1 MTENTKSA
9 ELLAKI
15 LASEEAES
23 YDPKFEK
30 RLKHNFQTIFQNFHK
45 LYPNRKDL
53 WRHIEKL
60 ITVLNNS
67 HQVRPSALK
76 TIDDCREANPQWF
89 LSEKIAGM
97 MLYVDRFAGDLKGL
111 NQKLDYFEEL
121 GVNLLHIMPILK
133 SPPNDSDG
141 GYAVSNY
148 REIAPS
154 IGTLADLNKL
164 SEDLRNK
171 DMLLMMDFV
180 LNHTSDQHEWAE
192 KAKAGNK
199 KYQDYY
205 YCYDDRSIPD
215 QFEQSLPQVFPDTSP
230 GNFSY
235 SKEIDKWVMTVF
247 NSFQWDLNYT
257 NPAVFIEMAD
267 ILLFLSNQ
275 GIDIIRLDAL
285 AFMWKKM
292 GTDSQNLEE
301 AHLLVQT
308 MKSCAQIAS
317 PGTLFLAEAIVAPT
331 EIVKYFGRVDA
342 TSNECDIAYNATT
355 MVLLWD
361 SIATKN
367 NRLLSTTIHNI
378 PKKPRG
384 TTWLNYV
391 RCHDDIGLG
400 YEDQHAE
407 WAGYSPWDHR
417 QFLINFLTGKLD
429 WSFARGRPFMEDK
442 EKGDARISGTLASL
456 AGLEKG
462 ILESDQLQIHLAI
475 KRIALLHSFIISY
488 AGLPVIYAG
497 DELGTLNDYSFENDP
512 ITAKDNRWMHRP
524 RMDWPSAEL
533 RKESNT
539 YQSEIFKST
548 RRLLEIRKNSPEFA
562 DYNNCHLV
570 DCHNQHLL
578 SYVRVFDRYKT
589 FVVAN
594 LNDRPEALKFEIIE
608 YMGFDTSKDLYDK
621 ITEEKL
627 TFNKYNY
634 QLDPYQFVWIY
645 QK

>member
-30 RLKHNFQTIFQNFHK
+30 RLKHNFETIFQNFHK

-53 WRHIEKL
+53 WEHIEKL

-67 HQVRPSALK
+67 HQVRASALK
-76 TIDDCREANPQWF
+76 TIDDYREANPQWF

-133 SPPNDSDG
+133 SPPNDNDG

-154 IGTLADLNKL
+154 IGTLSDLNKL
-164 SEDLRNK
+164 SEDMKSK

-192 KAKAGNK
+192 KAKAGDK

-247 NSFQWDLNYT
+247 NNFQWDLNYT
-257 NPAVFIEMAD
+257 NPAVFIEMVD

-308 MKSCAQIAS
+308 MKSCAQIAA
-317 PGTLFLAEAIVAPT
+317 PGTLFLAEAIVAPP
-331 EIVKYFGRVDA
+331 EIVKYFGRVDK

-378 PKKPRG
+378 PK
-384 TTWLNYV
+384 NQ
-391 RCHDDIGLG
+391 
-400 YEDQHAE
+400 E
-407 WAGYSPWDHR
+407 
-417 QFLINFLTGKLD
+417 
-429 WSFARGRPFMEDK
+429 GRP
-442 EKGDARISGTLASL
+442 
-456 AGLEKG
+456 
-462 ILESDQLQIHLAI
+462 
-475 KRIALLHSFIISY
+475 
-488 AGLPVIYAG
+488 
-497 DELGTLNDYSFENDP
+497 
-512 ITAKDNRWMHRP
+512 
-524 RMDWPSAEL
+524 AEL
-533 RKESNT
+533 CQMS
-539 YQSEIFKST
+539 
-548 RRLLEIRKNSPEFA
+548 
-562 DYNNCHLV
+562 
-570 DCHNQHLL
+570 
-578 SYVRVFDRYKT
+578 
-589 FVVAN
+589 
-594 LNDRPEALKFEIIE
+594 
-608 YMGFDTSKDLYDK
+608 
-621 ITEEKL
+621 
-627 TFNKYNY
+627 
-634 QLDPYQFVWIY
+634 
-645 QK
+645 